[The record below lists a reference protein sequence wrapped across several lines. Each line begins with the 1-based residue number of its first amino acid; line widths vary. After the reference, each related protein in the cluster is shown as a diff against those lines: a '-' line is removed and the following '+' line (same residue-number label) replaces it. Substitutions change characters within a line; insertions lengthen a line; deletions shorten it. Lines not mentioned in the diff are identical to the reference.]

1 MDGSDTD
8 GSKSPVRD
16 NPLSKSLKR
25 TKKKSIASHN
35 ANVKRAKSTAL
46 LIKGCWC
53 ECGVQDVWVIDFNL
67 D

>member
-8 GSKSPVRD
+8 GSKSTVNDKAP
-16 NPLSKSLKR
+16 PSKR
-25 TKKKSIASHN
+25 TKKKTIASKN
-35 ANVKRAKSTAL
+35 ANAKRAKTTAL